1 MAAIDKDLLAILI
14 CPESHQPLAEAS
26 ADVLA
31 RVNERIAKGGVKNQG
46 GATLSVKLEAGLV
59 RADKQRLYP
68 IQDGIPLLLV
78 DEGIAL

>member
-14 CPESHQPLAEAS
+14 CPESHQPLAEAD
-26 ADVLA
+26 AELLA
-31 RVNERIAKGGVKNQG
+31 RVNERIAKGGAKNQG
-46 GATLSVKLEAGLV
+46 GAALSERVEAGLV

-68 IQDGIPLLLV
+68 IKDGIPLLLV